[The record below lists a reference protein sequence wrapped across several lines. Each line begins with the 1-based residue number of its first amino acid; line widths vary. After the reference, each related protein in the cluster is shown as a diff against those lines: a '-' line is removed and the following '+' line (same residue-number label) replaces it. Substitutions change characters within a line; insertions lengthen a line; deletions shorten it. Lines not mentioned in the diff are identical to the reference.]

1 MTYLVSI
8 LIPTLI
14 ERKSVFNEL
23 VDSIYKQI
31 KQGKYEKKVEIVS
44 ICDDRSIPLSTKRN
58 MMQKMCS
65 GKYFM
70 HLDDDDSLD
79 DTFCQSVVN
88 HIEDLPIFQKNEP
101 DVIAFNQLA
110 KVNGARFIVKPNINR
125 DFRLTPVERSK
136 SNQTGYKEFERYPWQ
151 YSLWNKKFKK
161 IYRTDVDTNA
171 GEDQNWLKKII
182 LEYPKNMSYIDRVLH
197 VYNFDDP
204 SLTTCQN

>member
-171 GEDQNWLKKII
+171 GEDVNWLKKII

>member
-23 VDSIYKQI
+23 IDGIYKQI
-31 KQGKYEKKVEIVS
+31 KQGGYEKKIEILS

-58 MMQKMCS
+58 MMQKICS

-79 DTFCQSVVN
+79 EYFCESVVN
-88 HIEDLPIFQKNEP
+88 HIEDLSIYKKNDP
-101 DVIAFNQLA
+101 DVIGFNQLA
-110 KVNGARFIVKPNINR
+110 KVNGDRFIVRPNINR
-125 DFRLTPVERSK
+125 DFNLTPVERSN
-136 SNQTGYKEFERYPWQ
+136 SNQTGYKEYERYPWQ
-151 YSLWNKKFKK
+151 WSLWNEKYKR

-171 GEDQNWLKKII
+171 REDQNWLKKIL
-182 LEYPKNMSYIDRVLH
+182 LEYPKSMSYIDRVLH

-204 SLTTCQN
+204 SNTTCQ

>member
-31 KQGKYEKKVEIVS
+31 KQGGYEKKVEILS
-44 ICDDRSIPLSTKRN
+44 ICDDRSIPLSMKRN

-70 HLDDDDSLD
+70 HLDDDDELD
-79 DTFCQSVVN
+79 EYFCEAVVN
-88 HIEDLPIFQKNEP
+88 HIQDLPIFQTNEP
-101 DVIAFNQLA
+101 DVIGFNQLA
-110 KVNGARFIVKPNINR
+110 KVRGGRFIVKPNINR
-125 DFRLTPVERSK
+125 PFTLTPVERSK
-136 SNQTGYKEFERYPWQ
+136 SNQTPYQEFERFPWQ
-151 YSLWNKKFKK
+151 YNLWHEKYKR

-171 GEDQNWLKKII
+171 REDQNWLKKLK
-182 LEYPKNMSYIDRVLH
+182 LEYPKHMSYIDRVLH

-204 SLTTCQN
+204 SKTTTQ

>member
-44 ICDDRSIPLSTKRN
+44 ICDDRSIPLSMKRN

-70 HLDDDDSLD
+70 HLDDDDELD
-79 DTFCQSVVN
+79 EYFCEAVVN
-88 HIEDLPIFQKNEP
+88 HIQDLPIFQTNEP
-101 DVIAFNQLA
+101 DVIGFNQLA
-110 KVNGARFIVKPNINR
+110 KVRGGRFIVKPNINR
-125 DFRLTPVERSK
+125 PFTLTPVERSK
-136 SNQTGYKEFERYPWQ
+136 SNQTPYQEFERFPWQ
-151 YSLWNKKFKK
+151 YNLRHEKYKR

-171 GEDQNWLKKII
+171 REDQNWLKKLK
-182 LEYPKNMSYIDRVLH
+182 LEYPKHMSYIDRVLH

-204 SLTTCQN
+204 SNTTTQ

>member
-23 VDSIYKQI
+23 IDSIHKQI

-44 ICDDRSIPLSTKRN
+44 ICDDRSIPLSMKRN

-70 HLDDDDSLD
+70 HLDDDDELD
-79 DTFCQSVVN
+79 EYFCEAVVN
-88 HIEDLPIFQKNEP
+88 HIQDLPIFQTNEP
-101 DVIAFNQLA
+101 DVIGFNQLA
-110 KVNGARFIVKPNINR
+110 KVRGGRFIVKPNINR
-125 DFRLTPVERSK
+125 DFNLTPIPRSK
-136 SNQTGYKEFERYPWQ
+136 SNQTPYQEFERFPWQ
-151 YSLWNKKFKK
+151 YSLWNEKYKR

-171 GEDQNWLKKII
+171 REDQNWLKKLK
-182 LEYPKNMSYIDRVLH
+182 LEYPKHMTYIDRVLH

-204 SLTTCQN
+204 SKTTTQ

>member
-44 ICDDRSIPLSTKRN
+44 ICDDRSIPLSMKRN

-70 HLDDDDSLD
+70 HLDDDDELD
-79 DTFCQSVVN
+79 EYFCEAVVN
-88 HIEDLPIFQKNEP
+88 HIQDLPIFQTNEP
-101 DVIAFNQLA
+101 DVIGFNQLA
-110 KVNGARFIVKPNINR
+110 KVRGGRFIVKPNINR
-125 DFRLTPVERSK
+125 PFTLTPVERSK
-136 SNQTGYKEFERYPWQ
+136 SNQTPYQEFERFPWQ
-151 YSLWNKKFKK
+151 YNLWHEKYKR

-171 GEDQNWLKKII
+171 REDQNWLKKLK
-182 LEYPKNMSYIDRVLH
+182 LEYPKHMSYIDRVLH

-204 SLTTCQN
+204 SNTTTQ

>member
-44 ICDDRSIPLSTKRN
+44 ICDDRSIPLSMKRN

-70 HLDDDDSLD
+70 HLDDDDELD
-79 DTFCQSVVN
+79 EYFCESVVN
-88 HIEDLPIFQKNEP
+88 HIQDLPIFQTNEP
-101 DVIAFNQLA
+101 DVIGFNQLA
-110 KVNGARFIVKPNINR
+110 KVRGGRFIVKPNINR
-125 DFRLTPVERSK
+125 PFTLTPVERSK
-136 SNQTGYKEFERYPWQ
+136 SNQTPYQEFERFPWQ
-151 YSLWNKKFKK
+151 YNLWHEKYKR

-171 GEDQNWLKKII
+171 REDQNWLKKLK
-182 LEYPKNMSYIDRVLH
+182 LEYPKHMSYIDRVLH

-204 SLTTCQN
+204 SNTTTQ

>member
-23 VDSIYKQI
+23 IDSIHKQI

-44 ICDDRSIPLSTKRN
+44 ICDDRSIPLSMKRN

-70 HLDDDDSLD
+70 HLDDDDELD
-79 DTFCQSVVN
+79 EYFCEAVVN
-88 HIEDLPIFQKNEP
+88 HIQDLPIFQTNEP
-101 DVIAFNQLA
+101 DVIGFNQLA
-110 KVNGARFIVKPNINR
+110 KVRGGRFIVKPNINR
-125 DFRLTPVERSK
+125 DFNLTPIPRSK
-136 SNQTGYKEFERYPWQ
+136 SNQTPYQEFERFPWQ
-151 YSLWNKKFKK
+151 YSLWNKKYKR

-171 GEDQNWLKKII
+171 REDQNWLKKLK
-182 LEYPKNMSYIDRVLH
+182 LEYPKHMTYIDRVLH

-204 SLTTCQN
+204 SKTTTQ

>member
-23 VDSIYKQI
+23 IDSIHKQI
-31 KQGKYEKKVEIVS
+31 KQGNYEKKIEIVS
-44 ICDDRSIPLSTKRN
+44 ICDDRSIPLSMKRN

-70 HLDDDDSLD
+70 HLDDDDELD
-79 DTFCQSVVN
+79 EYFCEAVVN
-88 HIEDLPIFQKNEP
+88 HIQDLPIFQTNEP
-101 DVIAFNQLA
+101 DVIGFNQLA
-110 KVNGARFIVKPNINR
+110 KVRGGRFIVKPNINR
-125 DFRLTPVERSK
+125 DFNLKPIPRSK
-136 SNQTGYKEFERYPWQ
+136 SNQTPYQEFERFPWQ
-151 YSLWNKKFKK
+151 YNLWHEKYKR

-171 GEDQNWLKKII
+171 REDQNWLKKLK
-182 LEYPKNMSYIDRVLH
+182 LEYPKHMTYIDRVLH

-204 SLTTCQN
+204 SKTTTQ

>member
-23 VDSIYKQI
+23 IDSIHKQI
-31 KQGKYEKKVEIVS
+31 KQGNYEKKIEIVS
-44 ICDDRSIPLSTKRN
+44 ICDDRSIPLSMKRN

-70 HLDDDDSLD
+70 HLDDDDELD
-79 DTFCQSVVN
+79 EYFCEAVVN
-88 HIEDLPIFQKNEP
+88 HIQDLPIFQTNEP
-101 DVIAFNQLA
+101 DVIGFNQLA
-110 KVNGARFIVKPNINR
+110 KVRGGRFIVKPNINR
-125 DFRLTPVERSK
+125 DFNLTPIPRSK
-136 SNQTGYKEFERYPWQ
+136 SNQTPYQEFERFPWQ
-151 YSLWNKKFKK
+151 YSLWNEKYKR

-171 GEDQNWLKKII
+171 REDQNWLKKLK
-182 LEYPKNMSYIDRVLH
+182 LEYPKHMTYIDRVLH

-204 SLTTCQN
+204 SKTTTQ

>member
-8 LIPTLI
+8 LIPTLL
-14 ERKSVFNEL
+14 ERKGVFNEL

-31 KQGKYEKKVEIVS
+31 KQGGYEKKIEIVS

-58 MMQKMCS
+58 MMQKIS
-65 GKYFM
+65 NGKYFM

-79 DTFCQSVVN
+79 EYFCETVVK
-88 HIEDLPIFQKNEP
+88 HIEDIPIFQTNEP
-101 DVIAFNQLA
+101 DVIGFKQLA
-110 KVNGARFIVKPNINR
+110 KVRGGRFIVKPNINR

-136 SNQTGYKEFERYPWQ
+136 SNQTGYQEFERYPWQ
-151 YSLWNKKFKK
+151 YNLWHEKYKT

-171 GEDQNWLKKII
+171 REDQNWLKKLK
-182 LEYPKNMSYIDRVLH
+182 LEYPKHMSYIDRVLH

-204 SLTTCQN
+204 SNTTCQN

>member
-1 MTYLVSI
+1 MTYLISI

-23 VDSIYKQI
+23 VDSIHKQI
-31 KQGKYEKKVEIVS
+31 KQGKYEKKVEILS
-44 ICDDRSIPLSTKRN
+44 ICDDRSIPLSMKRN

-88 HIEDLPIFQKNEP
+88 HIENLPIFQKNEP
-101 DVIAFNQLA
+101 DVIGFNQLA
-110 KVNGARFIVKPNINR
+110 KVNGSRFIVKPNINR

-161 IYRTDVDTNA
+161 VYRTDVDTNA
-171 GEDQNWLKKII
+171 GEDVNWLKKIT
-182 LEYPKNMSYIDRVLH
+182 LEYPKHMSYIDRVLH

-204 SLTTCQN
+204 SLSTCQ

>member
-23 VDSIYKQI
+23 VDGIYKQI
-31 KQGKYEKKVEIVS
+31 KQGGYEKKIEILS

-58 MMQKMCS
+58 MMQKICS

-79 DTFCQSVVN
+79 EYFCESVVN
-88 HIEDLPIFQKNEP
+88 HIEDLSIYKKNDP
-101 DVIAFNQLA
+101 DVIGFNQLA
-110 KVNGARFIVKPNINR
+110 KVNGDRFIVRPNINR
-125 DFRLTPVERSK
+125 DFNLTPVERSN
-136 SNQTGYKEFERYPWQ
+136 SNQTGYKEYERYPWQ
-151 YSLWNKKFKK
+151 WSLWNEKYKR

-171 GEDQNWLKKII
+171 REDQNWLKKIL
-182 LEYPKNMSYIDRVLH
+182 LEYPKSMSYIDRVLH

-204 SLTTCQN
+204 SNTTCQ

>member
-14 ERKSVFNEL
+14 ERRSVFNEL
-23 VDSIYKQI
+23 IDSIQKQI

-44 ICDDRSIPLSTKRN
+44 ICDDRSIKLCDKRN

-65 GKYFM
+65 GRYFM

-79 DTFCQSVVN
+79 EYFCESVVK

-110 KVNGARFIVKPNINR
+110 KVNGDRFIVKPNINR
-125 DFRLTPVERSK
+125 GFNLTPVERSK
-136 SNQTGYKEFERYPWQ
+136 SNQTPYREYERYPWQ

-161 IYRTDVDTNA
+161 IYRTESDGGNA
-171 GEDQNWLKKII
+171 REDQNWLKKVT
-182 LEYPKNMSYIDRVLH
+182 LEYPKHMSYIDRVLH

-204 SLTTCQN
+204 SLTTCQ

>member
-44 ICDDRSIPLSTKRN
+44 ICDDRSIPLSMKRN

-70 HLDDDDSLD
+70 HLDDDDELD
-79 DTFCQSVVN
+79 EYFCEAVVN
-88 HIEDLPIFQKNEP
+88 HIQDLPIFQTNEP
-101 DVIAFNQLA
+101 DVIGFNQLA
-110 KVNGARFIVKPNINR
+110 KVRGDRFIVKPNINR
-125 DFRLTPVERSK
+125 DFNLTPIPRSK
-136 SNQTGYKEFERYPWQ
+136 SNQTGYKEFERFPWQ
-151 YSLWNKKFKK
+151 YNLWHEKYKK

-171 GEDQNWLKKII
+171 REDQNWLKKIT
-182 LEYPKNMSYIDRVLH
+182 LEYPKHMSYIDRVLH
-197 VYNFDDP
+197 VYNYDDP
-204 SLTTCQN
+204 SNTTCQ